1 MRSCWRMQRQWTS
14 PDLVDSL
21 TNKVLK
27 VHGFRQVNPPC
38 RSRCEERN
46 LKSLQILELRVCRI
60 ELSRDF
66 QCRAR
71 RQINDAIPEVPSGSI
86 PIGVQN
92 TVAAFS
98 KHLLRRH

>member
-14 PDLVDSL
+14 PDLGDSL

-46 LKSLQILELRVCRI
+46 LKSLQILELRIYPI
-60 ELSRDF
+60 ELSQDF
-66 QCRAR
+66 QCRGR

-98 KHLLRRH
+98 KHLPRRH